1 LTQGGLKAIAM
12 KMLIC
17 TIGSKRHKATLRF
30 AQEVA
35 KALSAEVTLLGVVDK
50 KRKVDE
56 LGRVLDQVAQGLSE
70 QGLPVQVRVEAGNA
84 EDVVVDELE
93 ATTYDLVALGALG
106 KKRSHHSF
114 LSSVALR
121 IIERAQAS
129 VLVVKG
135 DRPSL
140 SRVLICAS
148 GTEHGHLS
156 VWAGAALACGAGA
169 RATVLHVVNTMP
181 TMYTGLEQME
191 ETLTELLRSDT
202 EMARELRWAAQVVK
216 AECEL
221 SELKLRRGIAVEE
234 IMSEARGGDYDIIV
248 LGSSAAASGFVRAL
262 MGDLAREVVTRAQ
275 RPVLVVRPMA

>member
-1 LTQGGLKAIAM
+1 M
-12 KMLIC
+12 KMLVC
-17 TIGSKRHKATLRF
+17 TIGSRRHKATLRV
-30 AQEVA
+30 AEEVA
-35 KALSAEVTLLGVVDK
+35 RALSAEVTLLGVVDK
-50 KRKVDE
+50 KRKVE
-56 LGRVLDQVAQGLSE
+56 EFGRALYDVARSMSE
-70 QGLPVQVRVEAGNA
+70 QGLTVQVRVEAGNP

-93 ATTYDLVALGALG
+93 ATTYDMVALGALG
-106 KKRSHHSF
+106 GKRSHHSF

-121 IIERAQAS
+121 IIERAQTS

-148 GTEHGHLS
+148 GTEHGHLP

-169 RATVLHVVNTMP
+169 RATVLHVLDVMP
-181 TMYTGLEQME
+181 AMYVGLEQME
-191 ETLTELLRSDT
+191 ETLAELLHSDS
-202 EMARELRWAAQVVK
+202 EMARELRWAAQVIK

-248 LGSSAAASGFVRAL
+248 LGSSAAAAGFVRAL
-262 MGDLAREVVTRAQ
+262 MGDLTRQVVTRAQ
-275 RPVLVVRPMA
+275 RPVLVVRPRN